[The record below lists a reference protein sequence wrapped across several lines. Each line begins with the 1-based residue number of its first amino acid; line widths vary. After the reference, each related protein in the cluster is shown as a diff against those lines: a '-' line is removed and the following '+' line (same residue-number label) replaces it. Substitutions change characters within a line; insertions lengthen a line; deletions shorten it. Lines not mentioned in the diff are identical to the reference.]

1 MSTQLK
7 VVDSH
12 SEALRAA
19 AYVNDPESAAI
30 LKRCFGDLGLM
41 EGAVNRGTIETAIK
55 DLDRNRSPQV
65 LVVDIAGLELPLEA
79 MQRLSEV
86 CEPGVEVLVVGERN
100 DIALYR
106 SLARMGVAEY
116 VFKPLTYEII
126 SEILARVTSGTVQQ
140 RDQKLGKLVNVL
152 GVRGGVGASTIA
164 SSLAWHLS
172 ESVGRRVAL
181 VDFDISFGNAAMLL
195 DSPPN
200 HAFYEALET
209 SERVDMLLLERATTK
224 VTERLFLCSAMEP
237 IDASSRVTGAGFH
250 TIVSLLRQKFH
261 YVISDLPAGRNDLI
275 DRVVFEDGALVL
287 VSDGSLASAREVS
300 RWRSYFGASQAGR
313 YLLHIQNKVG
323 GLSDLKAK
331 EFETAVGQPADIFI
345 PFDKRVA
352 AAANVGGASAM
363 TQRALVRA
371 AGQLASKLAGHQH
384 ETAKQGL
391 FARLFR
397 KKS

>member
-7 VVDSH
+7 VVDTH
-12 SEALRAA
+12 SEPLRAA

-65 LVVDIAGLELPLEA
+65 LVVDIAGLDLPLEA

-126 SEILARVTSGTVQQ
+126 SEILTRVTSGTVQQ

-164 SSLAWHLS
+164 SSLAWHLA
-172 ESVGRRVAL
+172 EAVGRRVAL

-275 DRVVFEDGALVL
+275 DRVVFEDGALIL

-352 AAANVGGASAM
+352 AAVNVGGASAM
-363 TQRALVRA
+363 TQRSLVRA
-371 AGQLASKLAGHQH
+371 ASQLASKLAGHQH
-384 ETAKQGL
+384 DEKKRGFL
-391 FARLFR
+391 SRLFR